1 MKNTFK
7 RIFALVLAL
16 VVVLSLAACGAKQP
30 AADQAGKPAADANQ
44 PAADADAGKITILYP
59 GEETPRFKEF
69 LENEFAAKVKEDIGL
84 EIEMIW
90 LPWDQYWTQKE
101 IMLSAGD
108 TIDLYWDGL
117 ADLSTFVNKHQ
128 AQPLDELIQ
137 TYGQDMLE
145 VIPMS

>member
-16 VVVLSLAACGAKQP
+16 VMALSMAACGAKAP
-30 AADQAGKPAADANQ
+30 AAEGGNAADG
-44 PAADADAGKITILYP
+44 DAGKITILYP

-101 IMLSAGD
+101 IMQIGRASCRERVSLC
-108 TIDLYWDGL
+108 
-117 ADLSTFVNKHQ
+117 V
-128 AQPLDELIQ
+128 
-137 TYGQDMLE
+137 
-145 VIPMS
+145 

>member
-16 VVVLSLAACGAKQP
+16 VMVLSMAACGAKAPAADAQP
-30 AADQAGKPAADANQ
+30 AADG
-44 PAADADAGKITILYP
+44 DAGKITILYP

-90 LPWDQYWTQKE
+90 LPWDQYWT
-101 IMLSAGD
+101 
-108 TIDLYWDGL
+108 
-117 ADLSTFVNKHQ
+117 
-128 AQPLDELIQ
+128 
-137 TYGQDMLE
+137 
-145 VIPMS
+145 